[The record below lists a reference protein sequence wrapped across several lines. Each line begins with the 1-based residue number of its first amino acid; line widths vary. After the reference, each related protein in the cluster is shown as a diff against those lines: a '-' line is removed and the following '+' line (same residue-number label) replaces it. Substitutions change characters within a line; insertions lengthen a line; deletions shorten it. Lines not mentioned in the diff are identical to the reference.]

1 MSSNNKVAKA
11 TVVSVNPNNK
21 LDGVAL
27 GTKFCEVI
35 VDVVIQREALVP
47 RPYAEIKTIGDA
59 LKMPLAWP
67 FNVHLILFFF

>member
-1 MSSNNKVAKA
+1 MAKA
-11 TVVSVNPNNK
+11 TVVPVNPNNK

-35 VDVVIQREALVP
+35 VDVVIQHEALVP
-47 RPYAEIKTIGDA
+47 RPYAKIKTIGDA

-67 FNVHLILFFF
+67 FNRVMFT